1 MGKMALSYS
10 IIIKSKTESTVM
22 QEKKKINWGILATGR
37 IAGDMAQA
45 LKCVKSAK
53 VLGVAS
59 RSLEKAKEFA
69 KKHSIEKTYGSYE
82 EMAQDPDIDVIYIAT
97 PHPCHFENIVMCL
110 KMGKNVLCEKP
121 MVINQKQ
128 AQEVINLARE
138 KNLFLME
145 AHKSYF
151 LPGIKKLKELVDG
164 GMIGEIKEVKAD
176 FCINP
181 EFDKDNRYFNLELC
195 GGALLDVGS
204 YNILFATHLLGQ
216 PTEITSNTVI
226 GKTGVDE
233 FSTVVMKHKSGANSV
248 LCYGINSPAPIEAL
262 VMGENGYIKVGHPFH
277 QAPKLTV
284 KVTHKEPVEID
295 ITHENGLA
303 VEAQCVVNALLAG
316 KKECA
321 EFGLEKSL
329 ELVKIM
335 DTIRSQ
341 CNLKYPCELI

>member
-1 MGKMALSYS
+1 M
-10 IIIKSKTESTVM
+10 
-22 QEKKKINWGILATGR
+22 KKEQINWGILATGR

-45 LKCVKSAK
+45 LKSVKGAK
-53 VLGVAS
+53 VIAVAS
-59 RSLEKAKEFA
+59 RSLNSAQEFA
-69 KKHSIEKTYGSYE
+69 KKHLIEKAFGTYE
-82 EMAQDPDIDVIYIAT
+82 AMAKDPQIDIIYIAT
-97 PHPCHFENIVMCL
+97 PHPYHFENIIRCL
-110 KMGKNVLCEKP
+110 ENGKNVLCEKP
-121 MVINQKQ
+121 IVINQKQ
-128 AQEVINLARE
+128 MIEVINLAKE
-138 KNLFLME
+138 KNLFVME

-151 LPGIKKLKELVDG
+151 LPGIKKLKELVQSG
-164 GMIGEIKEVKAD
+164 VIGEIKEIKAD

-181 EFDKDNRYFNLELC
+181 EFDENNRYFNLELG

-204 YNILFATHLLGQ
+204 YNILFATHLLGE
-216 PTEITSNTVI
+216 PLEITSNTLI

-248 LCYGINSPAPIEAL
+248 LCYGINAPAPIEAI

-277 QAPKLTV
+277 QAPKLTI
-284 KVTHKEPVEID
+284 KVSHKEPIEVD
-295 ITHENGLA
+295 MSFVDNGLSI
-303 VEAQCVVNALLAG
+303 EAQYVTDCLLEG

-321 EFGLEKSL
+321 EFPLEKSL